1 MVKTAK
7 ANKKSLSFVQAM
19 RQVSATNVTPLILAN
34 VTVRD
39 SDRRKRIEATN
50 ILRKRTSTTTTT
62 ITPIPVLNSA
72 PTAPVVY
79 TGGGGGGSTSSSSTS
94 ATPVATPV
102 PVTTTVST
110 PVTTTVSSPV
120 SAPVVVA
127 PTAPAPVAPVVVAP
141 PAPIGTTPL
150 NIVNPQNPNLAKLAE
165 YQRVM
170 GGSVADNLMI
180 FMNMPQS
187 AAGIDGASYYMANI
201 MNEYAK
207 YGITPIFVFEP
218 TGDNGAQLDLG
229 KLKNGDY
236 SANME
241 LLFSKIKND
250 RKVTEDKLGLMVPYP
265 EINTPA
271 FNRANFVPENLPTM
285 VNIFFDSIKK
295 SYPNVKGGL
304 LLDAKSYDVDKS
316 WGQGVARSFAPYVT
330 GIKPGY
336 IQTFGL
342 QGFPWAS
349 NDASVKV
356 YDPTVFL
363 PTGITAEAANIL
375 GTKNIWFNTGT
386 MKRQYPTN
394 TVNVSPAERTTTY
407 NGIINQATA
416 LQSQGYTMMVHIFA
430 QDKFSMG
437 EGIDWSYIE
446 NASDGVLSAHEG
458 VFATFLK
465 QTQSKG
471 IKVGLFDI

>member
-1 MVKTAK
+1 
-7 ANKKSLSFVQAM
+7 
-19 RQVSATNVTPLILAN
+19 
-34 VTVRD
+34 
-39 SDRRKRIEATN
+39 
-50 ILRKRTSTTTTT
+50 
-62 ITPIPVLNSA
+62 
-72 PTAPVVY
+72 
-79 TGGGGGGSTSSSSTS
+79 
-94 ATPVATPV
+94 
-102 PVTTTVST
+102 
-110 PVTTTVSSPV
+110 
-120 SAPVVVA
+120 
-127 PTAPAPVAPVVVAP
+127 
-141 PAPIGTTPL
+141 
-150 NIVNPQNPNLAKLAE
+150 
-165 YQRVM
+165 
-170 GGSVADNLMI
+170 
-180 FMNMPQS
+180 MNMPQS
-187 AAGIDGASYYMANI
+187 QAAIEGTSYYMANI

-207 YGITPIFVFEP
+207 YGITPIFIFEP
-218 TGDNGAQLDLG
+218 TGDDGAQLDLG
-229 KLKNGDY
+229 RLRNGDY

-241 LLFSKIKND
+241 RLFSMIKND
-250 RKVTEDKLGLMVPYP
+250 RNVTEDKLGLMVPYP

-316 WGQGVARSFAPYVT
+316 WGQGVARSFAPYIR

-363 PTGITAEAANIL
+363 PTSITEEAANIL

-386 MKRQYPTN
+386 MKKQYPTN
-394 TVNVSPAERTTTY
+394 TVYVSPSERTATY
-407 NGIINQATA
+407 NGIINQATV
-416 LQSQGYTMMVHIFA
+416 LQSKGYSMMVHIFA

-446 NASDGVLSAHEG
+446 NAGDGVLSAHEG

-465 QTQSKG
+465 QAQSK
-471 IKVGLFDI
+471 

>member
-1 MVKTAK
+1 
-7 ANKKSLSFVQAM
+7 
-19 RQVSATNVTPLILAN
+19 
-34 VTVRD
+34 
-39 SDRRKRIEATN
+39 
-50 ILRKRTSTTTTT
+50 
-62 ITPIPVLNSA
+62 
-72 PTAPVVY
+72 
-79 TGGGGGGSTSSSSTS
+79 
-94 ATPVATPV
+94 
-102 PVTTTVST
+102 
-110 PVTTTVSSPV
+110 
-120 SAPVVVA
+120 
-127 PTAPAPVAPVVVAP
+127 
-141 PAPIGTTPL
+141 
-150 NIVNPQNPNLAKLAE
+150 
-165 YQRVM
+165 
-170 GGSVADNLMI
+170 
-180 FMNMPQS
+180 MPQS
-187 AAGIDGASYYMANI
+187 AAAIEGTSYYMANI

-207 YGITPIFVFEP
+207 YGITPIFIFEP
-218 TGDNGAQLDLG
+218 TGDNGIQLDLG

-241 LLFSKIKND
+241 LLFSMIKND

-304 LLDAKSYDVDKS
+304 LLDTKSYDVDKS
-316 WGQGVARSFAPYVT
+316 WGQGVARSFAPYIT

-386 MKRQYPTN
+386 MKKQYPTN
-394 TVNVSPAERTTTY
+394 TVNVTPAERTTTY

-416 LQSQGYTMMVHIFA
+416 LQSQGFTMMVHIFA

-446 NASDGVLSAHEG
+446 NANDGVLSPHES
-458 VFATFLK
+458 VLSTFLK

-471 IKVGLFDI
+471 IKVGLFDR

>member
-1 MVKTAK
+1 
-7 ANKKSLSFVQAM
+7 
-19 RQVSATNVTPLILAN
+19 
-34 VTVRD
+34 
-39 SDRRKRIEATN
+39 
-50 ILRKRTSTTTTT
+50 
-62 ITPIPVLNSA
+62 
-72 PTAPVVY
+72 
-79 TGGGGGGSTSSSSTS
+79 
-94 ATPVATPV
+94 
-102 PVTTTVST
+102 
-110 PVTTTVSSPV
+110 
-120 SAPVVVA
+120 
-127 PTAPAPVAPVVVAP
+127 
-141 PAPIGTTPL
+141 
-150 NIVNPQNPNLAKLAE
+150 
-165 YQRVM
+165 
-170 GGSVADNLMI
+170 
-180 FMNMPQS
+180 MNMPQS

-316 WGQGVARSFAPYVT
+316 WGQGVARSFAPYIT

-394 TVNVSPAERTTTY
+394 TVNVTPAERTTTY

-446 NASDGVLSAHEG
+446 NANDGVLSAHEG

-465 QTQSKG
+465 QAQSKG
-471 IKVGLFDI
+471 LKVGLFDR